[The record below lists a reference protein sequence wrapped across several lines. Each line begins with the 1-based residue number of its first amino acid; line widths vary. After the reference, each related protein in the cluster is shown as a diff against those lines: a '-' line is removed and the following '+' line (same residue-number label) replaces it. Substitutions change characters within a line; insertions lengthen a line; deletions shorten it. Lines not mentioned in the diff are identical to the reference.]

1 MKNSRKRGNSAAQI
15 FENGG
20 DRNLVVLEG
29 KDLVKFWGR
38 YGGLS
43 KLVVF

>member
-1 MKNSRKRGNSAAQI
+1 MRDDHLLPQI
-15 FENGG
+15 FESDR
-20 DRNLVVLEG
+20 DRNLVVTLEG
-29 KDLVKFWGR
+29 KDLVKFLGR